1 MVGYVCKY
9 TPVEII
15 EAFGETPVQLEPDS
29 KSYERAESLLHSNI
43 CSFAKGILENVI
55 DKNID
60 EIVLTSCC
68 DSIKRLY
75 DVLKQRVKF
84 IHVLDLPRKTDP
96 EAKDLFCS
104 EIKGFIKAY
113 TAYKK
118 RDFPEE
124 NLLKIL
130 EKKAAKGKKVFSES
144 IAVMG
149 ARLKEDVVGKIKSFG
164 AEIINLTCTG
174 EERILDVEPEGDL
187 LRNYAESLLNLTP
200 CMRMAKDRNI
210 LEGKR
215 FKGIIYNTIKFCD
228 FYAYEYAELKEKL
241 DIPLLKIETDYTDA
255 GSGQI
260 LTRVDAFLE
269 SIGMKKVE
277 KEKVRSGYFAGI
289 DSGSTSANV
298 VIIDENKNI
307 ISYSIV
313 PTGPKALESARQA
326 FELALKD
333 AGLKEDDIKIVVA
346 TGYGRVSIPFAE
358 KTVTEITCHGKG
370 AFFIDS
376 AVRTVI
382 DLGGQDSKVIRLDD
396 EGNVVDFVM
405 NDKCSAG
412 TGRFLE
418 VMART
423 LGVSIEE
430 MGKVTEKARED
441 ITITSMCTVF
451 AESEVISLIAQNKDQ
466 RDIIHALNKAV
477 ASKAVSLIERVGRK
491 GSYMMTGGVAKNR
504 GVVSAIE
511 KRLGEKILIPPE
523 PQIIG
528 ALGAALIA
536 LEGK

>member
-1 MVGYVCKY
+1 M
-9 TPVEII
+9 
-15 EAFGETPVQLEPDS
+15 
-29 KSYERAESLLHSNI
+29 
-43 CSFAKGILENVI
+43 
-55 DKNID
+55 
-60 EIVLTSCC
+60 
-68 DSIKRLY
+68 
-75 DVLKQRVKF
+75 
-84 IHVLDLPRKTDP
+84 
-96 EAKDLFCS
+96 
-104 EIKGFIKAY
+104 
-113 TAYKK
+113 
-118 RDFPEE
+118 
-124 NLLKIL
+124 
-130 EKKAAKGKKVFSES
+130 EKKAAKGEKVFSES

-149 ARLKEDVVGKIKSFG
+149 ARLKEDVVEKIKSFG

-174 EERILDVEPEGDL
+174 EERTFDVEPEGDL

-228 FYAYEYAELKEKL
+228 FYAYEYAELKDKL
-241 DIPLLKIETDYTDA
+241 DIPLLKIETDYTDS

-277 KEKVRSGYFAGI
+277 KEKARGGYFAGI

-313 PTGPKALESARQA
+313 PTGPKALESARKA

-333 AGLKEDDIKIVVA
+333 AGLKENDIKKVVA

-370 AFFIDS
+370 AFFMDS

-382 DLGGQDSKVIRLDD
+382 DIGGQDSKVIRLDD

-430 MGKVTEKARED
+430 MGKVTDKARED

-451 AESEVISLIAQNKDQ
+451 AESEVISLIAENKDQ

-477 ASKAVSLIERVGRK
+477 ASKAVSLIERIGRK

-504 GVVSAIE
+504 GVVNAIE
-511 KRLGEKILIPPE
+511 KKLGEKILIPPE